1 MHAQTV
7 AARAVAV
14 PSASFRAAQHAPK
27 PTSGLTPASR
37 AAKPQQHT
45 ARRQPQAA
53 RRCVVAAAAAP
64 AAPGVA
70 VREEKLEGF
79 ATRLHVT
86 VPTQQCKQAYK
97 KVMEEL
103 RKGATLDGYRKGK
116 APDAALIAHVG
127 GMARVANSALSE
139 LLEPAVAAA
148 MAPYEGVAVPESE
161 RIEQGAEEL
170 EALFSLDSGFTFS
183 VLFDAVPSLSW
194 KTPYRE
200 LQVTVESAGDEAS
213 DAAEVERRLVSIRKG
228 QAKLRV
234 VADRG
239 LQPGDLA
246 IVDFSAARADT
257 GEELVGATRQSM
269 RLDTDDADETFL
281 PGIVAIISGMKA
293 GEEKEAPLTFPTD
306 EAFQPAPLRGMEA
319 RVKVKM
325 TELFTYELPELTDE
339 WAGKVLEGAD
349 LAGLQQRLL
358 EKVRE
363 EREAAQRERVA
374 DAFTSAVGKA
384 VDCEVPESLLS
395 ELGSQ
400 QYSASL
406 NRFLS
411 EGQLTFETVKQLA
424 TPELAQQFVTSRREE
439 LLELQRS
446 LLGFEDIA
454 VQEGLK
460 PSEAEI
466 EAEFREAARQFSE
479 YKQDFDAERLR
490 EQVFETVQANK
501 VMDWLMANCTV
512 KVLPP
517 RKA

>member
-7 AARAVAV
+7 AARAVA
-14 PSASFRAAQHAPK
+14 

-86 VPTQQCKQAYK
+86 AYK

-170 EALFSLDSGFTFS
+170 EALFRRVGGVPGLALDSGFTFS

-325 TELFTYELPELTDE
+325 TELFTYELPEQLTDE